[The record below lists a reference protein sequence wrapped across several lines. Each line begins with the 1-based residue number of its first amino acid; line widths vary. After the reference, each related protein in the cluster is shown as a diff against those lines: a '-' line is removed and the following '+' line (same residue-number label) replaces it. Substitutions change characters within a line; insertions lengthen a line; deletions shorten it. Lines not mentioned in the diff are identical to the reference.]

1 MTLFS
6 LFSRLALALAALMGA
21 WLLWP
26 ALRDNVAHRQALLAL
41 DIPQRSHSVDETAWE
56 EGWRSLCPT
65 AVTGDRETAVP
76 NPFTALAL
84 LDRGDYP
91 RAARQFAAL
100 PPAEYANAPA
110 YTAALELDW
119 LAAARLYQP
128 EPTPRHQRWWG
139 TIFYL
144 AAQQLLFR
152 GERDAAADWYRRADA
167 AYGIHGP
174 YISFAL
180 VDCLEQAGRMT
191 EAFDAYRRALLT
203 LPPQAA
209 LAHLERFQAL
219 RLAGLEQWQLED
231 SANER
236 LSRWL
241 ALYRP
246 ERETVLDARALAA
259 APQPM
264 VQLAWDLANG
274 QKLLGFDYRPEDIET
289 GPFMTVV
296 FYLQEGQGEAAT
308 YRQVTRT
315 VLNQAANGAFAW
327 DAPPDGV
334 RPFGWH
340 QYVYTPDARAVV
352 WENGRFAQ
360 PWLCLDAG
368 RLGASFGLQ
377 SVTAPLG
384 EGVLYV
390 QGGQLYA
397 VGEASLSLGRRWSG
411 VVDPY
416 NYSYVGGRPQPHQ
429 LLPMVGMWERVAGAA
444 GVAVWLL
451 SHQTSNGC
459 FYGLYL
465 FELPL

>member
-6 LFSRLALALAALMGA
+6 LLSRLGLALAALMGA

-26 ALRDNVAHRQALLAL
+26 ALRDNVAHRQALLTL
-41 DIPQRSHSVDETAWE
+41 DVPQRSRSVDETAWE
-56 EGWRSLCPT
+56 AGWRALCAPD
-65 AVTGDRETAVP
+65 AGDRAAIAP

-91 RAARQFAAL
+91 QAARQFAVL

-110 YTAALELDW
+110 YAAALELDW

-144 AAQQLLFR
+144 AAQQLLFH

-167 AYGIHGP
+167 AYGIYGP
-174 YISFAL
+174 YSSLAL

-203 LPPQAA
+203 LPPQEA
-209 LAHLERFQAL
+209 LTHLQRFRAL
-219 RLAGLEQWQLED
+219 RLAGLQQWQAQDAANGRVRHWLEMYQQEASTAD
-231 SANER
+231 R
-236 LSRWL
+236 L
-241 ALYRP
+241 
-246 ERETVLDARALAA
+246 LAA
-259 APQPM
+259 APEPM
-264 VQLAWDLANG
+264 VTLAWELANG
-274 QKLLGFDYRPEDIET
+274 QTLLGFAYRPEDIET
-289 GPFMTVV
+289 GPFMEVT
-296 FYLQEGQGEAAT
+296 FYLQEGTGAAA

-368 RLGASFGLQ
+368 RVGASFGLQ
-377 SVTAPLG
+377 SVKTPLG
-384 EGVLYV
+384 AGALYV

-397 VGEASLSLGRRWSG
+397 VGTASLSLGRQWYG

-416 NYSYVGGRPQPHQ
+416 NYSYVGGRPQPDQ
-429 LLPMVGMWERVAGAA
+429 LLPMVGVWEREAA
-444 GVAVWLL
+444 ATEVAVWLL
-451 SHQTSNGC
+451 SHQTSIGC

-465 FELPL
+465 FALPL